1 MLMCVV
7 TNFVGSIMIGGT
19 NIFSNVF
26 WITSVVADKGLC
38 FDIVL
43 EGDVFVGLMK
53 QTRSR

>member
-7 TNFVGSIMIGGT
+7 TNFVGSIIIRGT

-26 WITSVVADKGLC
+26 LITSVVVDKGLC
-38 FDIVL
+38 FDIVI

-53 QTRSR
+53 QNRSR